1 MRRNRIR
8 YNVSLTGTDTSAK
21 SACASLQPTEV
32 ITESLLVIT
41 GTMGS
46 GKSAVLGEASDLL
59 SGRSIHHAAFDLDA
73 VGLACLPA
81 DVDRGDWMYRNLRLL
96 CENSAS
102 TGISRV
108 LLARAVESRT
118 ELALCQT
125 SVAAKT
131 TVVCRLAAS
140 LEVAQHRIKLRE
152 TGIWQA
158 QYVARVAKLDA
169 ILNQAGLEDFTVRSE
184 NRSVTDTAN
193 EMLVRAG
200 WL

>member
-1 MRRNRIR
+1 MSTRLRCRN
-8 YNVSLTGTDTSAK
+8 
-21 SACASLQPTEV
+21 ASEV

-59 SGRSIHHAAFDLDA
+59 ASRNIHHAAFDLDA
-73 VGLACLPA
+73 MGLACLPA
-81 DVDRGDWMYRNLRLL
+81 GADRDHWMYRNLRLL
-96 CENSAS
+96 CENTVS
-102 TGISRV
+102 TDIPRI

-118 ELALCQT
+118 ELELCQA

-131 TVVCRLAAS
+131 IVVCRLAAS
-140 LEVAQHRIKLRE
+140 LEVAQHRVKRRE

-158 QYVARVAKLDA
+158 LYVARVAKLDA
-169 ILNQAGLEDFTVRSE
+169 ILDQAGLEDFTVLSE

-200 WL
+200 WIEKAATSRKSAED